1 MPPPPTRFAKYSS
14 TSAPVTT
21 STVDVSEK
29 GLPVSLVSMRASS
42 SLRARKREA
51 ARWRMRARS
60 IGGVEDQV
68 GKARCAEAMAASMP
82 AFEVVWMFAT
92 GWAVAGSMVWK
103 VEVDEPDWSLPS

>member
-1 MPPPPTRFAKYSS
+1 MFAKYSS

-42 SLRARKREA
+42 SLRARSSSA

-60 IGGVEDQV
+60 MGGVADHA
-68 GKARCAEAMAASMP
+68 GKALCAEVTAESMAACV
-82 AFEVVWMFAT
+82 VVWIFAT
-92 GWAVAGSMVWK
+92 G
-103 VEVDEPDWSLPS
+103 